1 MKSGHFPLRRASFTD
16 LLLKSLQEAMI
27 SSKNFKVRIAATTAL
42 GAVKESWFGQ
52 DKKVQTGSIN
62 FMLANLELA
71 MTATDDLVGSDF
83 GEFRYQQQL
92 REQVI
97 LIYYA
102 NYIDYLHPNAFCT
115 LKVESCRRMIHYC
128 LFFFI
133 CERDN
138 DSTIDRRKY
147 TTIIPKKAFQMI
159 EKKPVLF
166 S

>member
-1 MKSGHFPLRRASFTD
+1 
-16 LLLKSLQEAMI
+16 MI

-42 GAVKESWFGQ
+42 GAVKKSWFGPDTKLQ
-52 DKKVQTGSIN
+52 ADSIKA
-62 FMLANLELA
+62 MLANLELA
-71 MTATDDLVGSDF
+71 MTSTDDLVGSDF

-97 LIYYA
+97 YIYYA
-102 NYIDYLHPNAFCT
+102 YFIDYLNPNAFCAA
-115 LKVESCRRMIHYC
+115 KIESSSRLIPYF

-133 CERDN
+133 CETDN

-147 TTIIPKKAFQMI
+147 ITIIPKKTFQII
-159 EKKPVLF
+159 EKMPVLF